1 MRPRSA
7 RWLAPALLAAAG
19 VAAAVGWLI
28 ATGTSSQTAGTFRS
42 SDALL
47 NRIWT
52 VSVKT
57 ARDMVVPG
65 PLSVDALGRPCAIAL
80 RTVIVDGVVRDRCPY
95 IGDQAV
101 IDRTLFVSVPE
112 DDAPVMRAMLLWYAH
127 NQHRDGSIPQSP
139 IFHARVVGFDYNA
152 YWVEALHDYVLYTG
166 DRALARSVWSSL
178 VELMNRWY
186 PRQLGANGLL
196 VDRVGAR
203 DYAGIHR
210 RGDTIAYFN
219 AGYGVAL
226 EQAATVAGWLG
237 HRRAAAE
244 WRRRLPSLRRS
255 FNGAFWDPGAHAYLD
270 SPTGPKVH
278 PEDGNAFAVLAGFAS
293 LARARAALDYLSRAI
308 RQSYGNTLLD
318 VDAWSHPGWGGLSNL
333 RVYPFVGYFEV
344 LARYAAGLDDSALEL
359 VRREWGYMV
368 RNGPQQGMWENIG
381 PHGGGPT
388 NTLGQSWEHGWS
400 SGAAPA
406 LTEEVLGVRP
416 GTPGFGTFV
425 AAPHPSGVAWA
436 RGRVP
441 TPHGTISFS
450 WSRTE
455 TSFDATVDAPV
466 GGTVA
471 IPMYGDVTVDGGR
484 LHVRARAVPCDRTV
498 VTVPPGRHTLELT
511 RRFCRPPRVVR

>member
-1 MRPRSA
+1 VRRVPLRG
-7 RWLAPALLAAAG
+7 RVLAPALV
-19 VAAAVGWLI
+19 VAAAVAALVAWILVAGSGS
-28 ATGTSSQTAGTFRS
+28 TKTTGTFRS

-47 NRIWT
+47 NRIWA
-52 VSVKT
+52 VSVET

-80 RTVIVDGVVRDRCPY
+80 RTVIIDGVARDRCPY

-101 IDRTLFVSVPE
+101 IDRTLFASTLE
-112 DDAPVMRAMLLWYAH
+112 DDAPVMRAMLLWYAR

-152 YWVEALHDYVLYTG
+152 YWVEAVHDYVLYTG
-166 DRALARSVWSSL
+166 DRALARAVWPSL
-178 VELMNRWY
+178 VELMDRWY
-186 PRQLGANGLL
+186 PQQLGASGLI

-210 RGDTIAYFN
+210 RGSTIAYFN

-226 EQAATVAGWLG
+226 EEAATVAGWLG
-237 HRRAAAE
+237 HDGAAAG

-255 FNGAFWDPGAHAYLD
+255 FNRVFWDPDVRAYLD
-270 SPTGPKVH
+270 SPTGPRVH
-278 PEDGNAFAVLAGFAS
+278 PEDGNAFAVLAGFAEG
-293 LARARAALDYLSRAI
+293 ARSRSALDYLSRSI

-333 RVYPFVGYFEV
+333 RVYPFIGYFEV

-359 VRREWGYMV
+359 VRREWGYMI
-368 RNGPQQGMWENIG
+368 RNGPKQGMWENIG

-416 GTPGFGTFV
+416 GTPGFGRFV
-425 AAPHPSGVAWA
+425 AAPHPSGLAWA

-455 TSFDATVDAPV
+455 TAFEATVDSPV
-466 GGTVA
+466 EGAVA
-471 IPMYGDVTVDGGR
+471 IPMYGDVKVDGGR
-484 LHVRARAVPCDRTV
+484 LRARTHLVPCDRTV
-498 VTVPPGRHTLELT
+498 VVLPPGRHTLELS
-511 RRFCRPPRVVR
+511 RRFCRPQ